1 MEHFFCRATGFD
13 STGETET
20 KADAAVEVNGPA
32 EVEDAA
38 AGGEADVNTAAESEV
53 GVAFGTE
60 SVTAG
65 ETNVDAAAEAE
76 ADVDTTG
83 ESGLG
88 MWAPVSTCG
97 WASSG

>member
-1 MEHFFCRATGFD
+1 MD
-13 STGETET
+13 STCEDNDAGETEA
-20 KADAAVEVNGPA
+20 KADAAAEADSPA

-38 AGGEADVNTAAESEV
+38 AGGEADINTAPESEV

-65 ETNVDAAAEAE
+65 GTDVEAAAEAE
-76 ADVDTTG
+76 ADVDTTV
-83 ESGLG
+83 ESDLG
-88 MWAPVSTCG
+88 VRAPVSTCG